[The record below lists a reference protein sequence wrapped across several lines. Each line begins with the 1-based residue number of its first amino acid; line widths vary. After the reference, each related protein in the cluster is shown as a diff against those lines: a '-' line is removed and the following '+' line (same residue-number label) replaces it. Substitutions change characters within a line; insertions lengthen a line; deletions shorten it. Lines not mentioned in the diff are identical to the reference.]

1 MRGARRVG
9 SVQHVPQLRFL
20 LFELLELLLPSL
32 AMLFH
37 LGDVALYLV
46 DFELGL
52 ALEVRSAFGLLPL
65 PRFLFPV

>member
-1 MRGARRVG
+1 
-9 SVQHVPQLRFL
+9 VPQLRFL
-20 LFELLELLLPSL
+20 LFELLELLLLCL

-37 LGDVALYLV
+37 LGDVALHLV

-52 ALEVRSAFGLLPL
+52 ALEVCSTFGLLSL